1 MNPDLLRET
10 TLPPTPLCR
19 SALRPARHRRRLAV
33 SLAAA
38 ALGVTALASSCASAR
53 PRPGA
58 PLRAAV
64 GPWEMQVL
72 VEGAPVETYAWNG
85 GTYVLGHQGERYT
98 VRILNHSG
106 RRIEAVASI
115 DGRDVV
121 DGQRADFQ
129 KRGYLVPA
137 WGSVDIEGWRLSG
150 HEAAAFRFSSVASSY
165 AAQMG
170 EARDVGVVG
179 VAIFPERM
187 PERARQ
193 ALVAP
198 RAEPTPS
205 WDLAP
210 LGANESSADRS
221 APSESRA
228 GAGAARSAAPAA
240 PRAAAK
246 AEAEAR
252 SDARPGLG
260 TEFGERVSSEIR
272 EVTFTRAAGIP
283 AALLGARYNDREGLL
298 ALGIDVDHT
307 RACSMTSE
315 LDRRQS
321 ASPFP
326 GEPRYAVPPPG
337 WRAPCPV
344 RY

>member
-1 MNPDLLRET
+1 MSPDMMRT
-10 TLPPTPLCR
+10 TTPTPTTLCR
-19 SALRPARHRRRLAV
+19 SATSPTRQRRARRLAAC
-33 SLAAA
+33 LATA
-38 ALGVTALASSCASAR
+38 ALGVTALASSCAAAR

-58 PLRAAV
+58 PLRASA
-64 GPWEMQVL
+64 GTWEMQVL
-72 VEGAPVETYAWNG
+72 VEGVPVETYTWNG

-121 DGQRADFQ
+121 DGQPADFQ

-137 WGSVDIEGWRLSG
+137 WGSVDIDGWRLSG

-170 EARDVGVVG
+170 EAREVGVVG
-179 VAIFPERM
+179 VAIFPERVQ
-187 PERARQ
+187 ERARQ

-198 RAEPTPS
+198 RAEPSAS
-205 WDLAP
+205 WDAAP
-210 LGANESSADRS
+210 MGAKGAGADRG
-221 APSESRA
+221 APSENQASA
-228 GAGAARSAAPAA
+228 GTSRSAAPAA

-246 AEAEAR
+246 AEAE
-252 SDARPGLG
+252 SESRPGLG

-272 EVTFTRAAGIP
+272 EVTFTRASGIP

-307 RACSMTSE
+307 RGCNVTSE
-315 LDRRQS
+315 LDLRQS

-326 GEPRYAVPPPG
+326 GEPRYAVPPAG

>member
-1 MNPDLLRET
+1 MSPETLPET
-10 TLPPTPLCR
+10 TVPPTLSCR
-19 SALRPARHRRRLAV
+19 SALRPPRRLAAC
-33 SLAAA
+33 LAAA
-38 ALGVTALASSCASAR
+38 ALGLTTLAASCAVAR

-64 GPWEMQVL
+64 GAWEMQVL
-72 VEGAPVETYAWNG
+72 VDGAPVETYTWNG

-187 PERARQ
+187 QERPRQ

-198 RAEPTPS
+198 RAEPSPS
-205 WDLAP
+205 WDNAP
-210 LGANESSADRS
+210 LSEKESSADRS

-228 GAGAARSAAPAA
+228 SAGAAPAA
-240 PRAAAK
+240 PAAAAK
-246 AEAEAR
+246 AEAKRE
-252 SDARPGLG
+252 ARPGLG

-272 EVTFTRAAGIP
+272 EVTFTRASGIP

-307 RACSMTSE
+307 QGCGVSE
-315 LDRRQS
+315 LDLRQS

-326 GEPRYAVPPPG
+326 GEPRYAVPPAG